1 MPRKSI
7 TDLTA
12 QATADFAD
20 NNAGLITPALLRNFC
35 NDFLNAIRPAYGIL
49 QKTTP
54 QTVSLGTVPSGI
66 QYTVQNDSDPNQ
78 TNSSPATGTITRT
91 ERGTS
96 TINFT
101 MDIECATN
109 RFITATLFKNGVAT
123 AWRVTTNGAGAGNP
137 VGMAMTAVDYAD
149 PPAEYEVRLTAEADA
164 VSTTISNGAFIVSVD
179 AVNSYV

>member
-7 TDLTA
+7 TELTA

-20 NNAGLITPALLRNFC
+20 NNAGLITPAALRNFC

-49 QKTTP
+49 QKTIP
-54 QTVSLGTVPSGI
+54 ETVNLGTTPAATAYNTA
-66 QYTVQNDSDPNQ
+66 QDSDINQ
-78 TNSSPATGTITRT
+78 TNSSAPNGQISRL

-96 TINFT
+96 TINWT

-123 AWRVTTNGAGAGNP
+123 AWRTTMNGAGTGNP
-137 VGMAMTAVDYAD
+137 VGMSLTAVDYAD
-149 PPAEYEVRLTAEADA
+149 PPAEYEVRLSAEQAG
-164 VSTTISNGAFIVSVD
+164 VSTGLSNGATILSVD
-179 AVNSYV
+179 PVNSYV